1 MTTAK
6 RMSKGQ
12 VIAEL
17 AEKTGLG
24 KKDVQNVLDQLLALA
39 ERELGAKGPG
49 EFIVPEF
56 VKLKVKLTPGRPEH
70 VGVDPF
76 TKQERTFPARPES
89 RKVRATP
96 VKRLKDLTAGA
107 A

>member
-39 ERELGAKGPG
+39 ERELGSKGPG
-49 EFIVPEF
+49 EFIVPVF
-56 VKLKVKLTPGRPEH
+56 V
-70 VGVDPF
+70 
-76 TKQERTFPARPES
+76 
-89 RKVRATP
+89 
-96 VKRLKDLTAGA
+96 
-107 A
+107 

>member
-39 ERELGAKGPG
+39 ERELGSKGPG

-56 VKLKVKLTPGRPEH
+56 VKLKVKVTPGRAEH
-70 VGVDPF
+70 VGIDPF
-76 TKQERTFPARPES
+76 TKQERTFPERPES

-96 VKRLKDLTAGA
+96 VKRLKDLTAG
-107 A
+107 